1 MTSRTTLE
9 PWQNFV
15 EKVFSHFLFI
25 EESSRSFFD
34 QNFQVFGVLLHS
46 NEQVVQNTSARS
58 AMFPVNTK
66 SIQIF
71 NIQVSF
77 LVTRLVMTLTSRPIS
92 VKVGRSSGISLQH
105 RSIKRTSATSQCPRS
120 KCGLQYGIS
129 PHCTRSTTP
138 TRYTRARKFIAN
150 RLNLMFYFQAAP

>member
-1 MTSRTTLE
+1 MAFE

-15 EKVFSHFLFI
+15 EKVFSLFLFI
-25 EESSRSFFD
+25 EKSSRSFFD

-105 RSIKRTSATSQCPRS
+105 RSINRTRDMSQCARS

-129 PHCTRSTTP
+129 PNCTRSTTP
-138 TRYTRARKFIAN
+138 ARHARARKFTVK
-150 RLNLMFYFQAAP
+150 LQNLMIYFQAVP